1 MKFLKCFLSKTSSD
15 NLNDEV
21 FFIIDDRIV
30 ETYDDKLFTEY
41 LKNLLEYCALLNQRN
56 IKFNILLPNTFS
68 FSINETDE
76 FFNNIEKRRK
86 GLKKFAKS
94 IVDFKYGEIL
104 QIIDFKNISS
114 ISFDINKK
122 INKNKENSEENLSE
136 TFNLEFSNLM
146 YTKNI
151 IIDENENEKDSM
163 LYKDLMNLYWF
174 FSTKY
179 FVSGF
184 VFNNIENHIKT
195 IPIKEQPSK
204 LTVID
209 NIISL
214 FKKETKSSIYS
225 YNTDKELSIFKL
237 LNLITS
243 IDKKIIKKK
252 PSTTLIQN
260 ILGTHLQGDNVFY
273 YDLFDY
279 LVFENGE
286 YIFKIEQIK
295 TLLKHIILNNHKLA
309 FNFVFNNALKT
320 NEILYNFDYIKFINN
335 QILTILNQKRNKWK
349 FPFARRV
356 YIRYSFIKILK
367 GFLIRIIK
375 LDGYEYVEYINITN
389 KVRYLGAK
397 MFLPYQTSNLQ
408 ENK

>member
-1 MKFLKCFLSKTSSD
+1 MKCFLSKTSSD

-243 IDKKIIKKK
+243 IDKKIIKKSS
-252 PSTTLIQN
+252 STTLIQN

-279 LVFENGE
+279 LVFENDE

-295 TLLKHIILNNHKLA
+295 TLLNHIILNNHKLA

>member
-295 TLLKHIILNNHKLA
+295 TLLNHIILNNHKLA
-309 FNFVFNNALKT
+309 FNFVFNNTLKT

>member
-243 IDKKIIKKK
+243 IDKKIIKK
-252 PSTTLIQN
+252 SQVQ
-260 ILGTHLQGDNVFY
+260 HL
-273 YDLFDY
+273 
-279 LVFENGE
+279 
-286 YIFKIEQIK
+286 FKI
-295 TLLKHIILNNHKLA
+295 
-309 FNFVFNNALKT
+309 F
-320 NEILYNFDYIKFINN
+320 
-335 QILTILNQKRNKWK
+335 
-349 FPFARRV
+349 
-356 YIRYSFIKILK
+356 
-367 GFLIRIIK
+367 
-375 LDGYEYVEYINITN
+375 
-389 KVRYLGAK
+389 
-397 MFLPYQTSNLQ
+397 
-408 ENK
+408 

>member
-30 ETYDDKLFTEY
+30 ETYDDKLFTKY

-295 TLLKHIILNNHKLA
+295 TLLNHIILNNHKLA

>member
-295 TLLKHIILNNHKLA
+295 TLLNHIILNNHKLA

-356 YIRYSFIKILK
+356 YIRYSFIRILK

>member
-68 FSINETDE
+68 FSINETDD

-295 TLLKHIILNNHKLA
+295 TLLNHIILNNHKLA

>member
-295 TLLKHIILNNHKLA
+295 TLLNHIILNNHKLA

>member
-243 IDKKIIKKK
+243 IDKKIIKKSS
-252 PSTTLIQN
+252 STTLIQN

-295 TLLKHIILNNHKLA
+295 TLLNHIILNNHKLA

>member
-295 TLLKHIILNNHKLA
+295 TLLNHIILNNHKLA

-335 QILTILNQKRNKWK
+335 QILTILNQKRNRWK